1 MPSTTDR
8 PVVIVGAGLAGLA
21 CAATLHRAGVPI
33 LVIEASDGVGGR
45 VRTDQVDGFLLDRGF
60 QVLLTAY
67 PELDRQLNVD
77 ALDLEAFDPGALIKT
92 KEGLF
97 ELGDPLKKLSSL
109 VPTLRTA
116 AARSVASPSDLLRL
130 LALRVRLARTE
141 VPELLRGPDVATI
154 DALTSQG
161 FSNQFI
167 NRFFRPLVGGIQLD
181 LGLHSSARMFDT
193 ILKMLFAG
201 NAAVPRFGM
210 QTISKQLAEQIPEHV
225 IHLQAPVRSVS
236 ADAVR
241 VDSGEIN
248 ASSVVIATDGN
259 TAADFLNRPRAT
271 PRSAGCVWFD
281 APEPPTDRRLIVLDG
296 DRSGPVAN
304 VAVMSNVSS
313 RYAPP
318 GRHLIAAAA
327 PGYTGDDLDR
337 QARAQ
342 LTSWWGSS
350 IEGWTTLR
358 VDHITYGQPDQSP
371 RFSPKQSL
379 EVEPGLFVCGDHRD
393 TGSIQ
398 GALFSGRRCAE
409 AILSDHK

>member
-1 MPSTTDR
+1 MSSATDR

-21 CAATLHRAGVPI
+21 CAVTLHRGGLPVV
-33 LVIEASDGVGGR
+33 VIESSDGVGGR

-67 PELDRQLNVD
+67 PELDRQLDVG
-77 ALDLEAFDPGALIKT
+77 ALDLELFDPGALIKT
-92 KEGLF
+92 DDGLF
-97 ELGDPLKKLSSL
+97 ELGDPLKQFSSL
-109 VPTLRTA
+109 VPTIRTA
-116 AARSVASPSDLLRL
+116 LSRSVASPSDLLRL
-130 LALRVRLARTE
+130 LALRLRLARTD
-141 VPELLRGPDVATI
+141 VPDLLRGPDVATI
-154 DALTSQG
+154 DALTSLG
-161 FSNQFI
+161 FSSKFI

-201 NAAVPRFGM
+201 SAAVPRFGM
-210 QTISKQLAEQIPEHV
+210 QAIPQQLAAKIPPHT
-225 IHLQAPVRSVS
+225 IHLQVPVRSVS
-236 ADAVR
+236 NNAVR
-241 VDSGEIN
+241 VDSGEIG

-259 TAADFLNRPRAT
+259 TAADLLGRPRST
-271 PRSAGCVWFD
+271 PRSAACVWFD

-327 PGYTGDDLDR
+327 PGFTGSDIEAH
-337 QARAQ
+337 ARSQ
-342 LTSWWGSS
+342 LTSWWGSAV
-350 IEGWTTLR
+350 EGWTTLR
-358 VDHITYGQPDQSP
+358 VDEISYGQPNQAP
-371 RFSPKQSL
+371 RFSPKQSI
-379 EVEPGLFVCGDHRD
+379 EVEPHLYVCGDHRD

-409 AILSDHK
+409 AILNERR

>member
-398 GALFSGRRCAE
+398 GALISGRRCAE

>member
-1 MPSTTDR
+1 M
-8 PVVIVGAGLAGLA
+8 
-21 CAATLHRAGVPI
+21 
-33 LVIEASDGVGGR
+33 IEASDGVGGR

-409 AILSDHK
+409 AILSDRK

>member
-409 AILSDHK
+409 AILSGHK

>member
-409 AILSDHK
+409 AILSDRK